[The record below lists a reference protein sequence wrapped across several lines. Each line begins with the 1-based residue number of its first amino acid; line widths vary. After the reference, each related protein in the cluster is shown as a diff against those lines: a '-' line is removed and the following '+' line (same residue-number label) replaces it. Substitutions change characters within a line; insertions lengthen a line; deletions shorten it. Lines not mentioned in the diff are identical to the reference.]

1 MSYERDMLRFS
12 EHVIY
17 HNSLISLSEQT
28 VKTLTLGGAAA
39 ILLRHSALSK
49 QATDDLKNRKYI
61 EDKLDRIAD
70 ALAALNTKTTALG
83 ALSWAVA
90 NKLAI

>member
-1 MSYERDMLRFS
+1 MLRFS
-12 EHVIY
+12 EYVIY
-17 HNSLISLSEQT
+17 QNSLISLSEQT

-39 ILLRHSALSK
+39 VLLRYSALAK
-49 QATDDLKNRKYI
+49 QATSDVKNRKYI

-90 NKLAI
+90 NKKVELPD

>member
-1 MSYERDMLRFS
+1 M
-12 EHVIY
+12 
-17 HNSLISLSEQT
+17 
-28 VKTLTLGGAAA
+28 
-39 ILLRHSALSK
+39 LLRHSALSK
-49 QATDDLKNRKYI
+49 QATNDVKNRKYI

-90 NKLAI
+90 KKKKQS

>member
-1 MSYERDMLRFS
+1 MLSFS

-17 HNSLISLSEQT
+17 HSSISLSEQT
-28 VKTLTLGGAAA
+28 IRTLTLGGAAA
-39 ILLRHSALSK
+39 LLLRHSALSK
-49 QATDDLKNRKYI
+49 QATNDVKNRKYI
-61 EDKLDRIAD
+61 EDKLDRISD

-90 NKLAI
+90 KKK

>member
-1 MSYERDMLRFS
+1 MLSFS

-17 HNSLISLSEQT
+17 QNSSISLSEST
-28 VKTLTLGGAAA
+28 IRTLTLGGAAA
-39 ILLRHSALSK
+39 LLLRHS
-49 QATDDLKNRKYI
+49 
-61 EDKLDRIAD
+61 

-90 NKLAI
+90 KKK

>member
-1 MSYERDMLRFS
+1 MLRFS

-17 HNSLISLSEQT
+17 QNSSISLSEQT
-28 VKTLTLGGAAA
+28 VKTLTLAGAAA
-39 ILLRHSALSK
+39 LLMRHSALSK
-49 QATDDLKNRKYI
+49 QATSYVKNRKYI

-70 ALAALNTKTTALG
+70 ALAALNTKITALG

-90 NKLAI
+90 NKKVELPD